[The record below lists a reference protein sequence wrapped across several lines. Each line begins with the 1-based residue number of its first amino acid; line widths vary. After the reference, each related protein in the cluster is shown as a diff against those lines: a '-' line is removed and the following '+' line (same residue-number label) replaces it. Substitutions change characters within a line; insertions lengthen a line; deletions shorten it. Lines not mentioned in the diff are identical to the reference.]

1 MIAPPPVR
9 HRIPLGLLMLSK
21 GQLTNGQ
28 LRTALDLQRE
38 QGGRIGQKLQRLGFV
53 TEQQVTAAL
62 ASQWACPVLSP
73 VATTGSDCERKLPSR
88 LLLRFQMLPV
98 HFAPTTRILHV
109 AFSEGVEYTVLHG
122 IERMLDCRTEVCLV
136 AQSTM
141 DLAMERFSHQHRTND
156 MLFEGWR
163 DSDEMG
169 RITSGFVLKLGI
181 QQLRTV
187 TCADYIWARLE
198 GASEITNL
206 LFRRPLQSDQI
217 PAYVAS
223 PVCQQT
229 G

>member
-1 MIAPPPVR
+1 MVAPPPVR

-28 LRTALDLQRE
+28 LRTGLDMQRE
-38 QGGRIGQKLQRLGFV
+38 HGGRIGQTLQRMGFV

-73 VATTGSDCERKLPSR
+73 VATTGSNCERKVPSR

-98 HFAPTTRILHV
+98 HFAPATRILHV

-122 IERMLDCRTEVCLV
+122 IERMLDCRTAVCLV

-141 DLAMERFSHQHRTND
+141 DLAMERFSHQHRSND
-156 MLFEGWR
+156 LLFEGWR

-169 RITSGFVLKLGI
+169 RITCGFVLKLGI

-198 GASEITNL
+198 GRSEITNL
-206 LFRRPLQSDQI
+206 LFRRPMQLDRMSPYI
-217 PAYVAS
+217 PS
-223 PVCQQT
+223 SVCQGT